1 MRSRRPEALRRVPA
15 LRKEAANQ
23 MDAILTPPEPV
34 ATRVATKPPTPIL
47 N

>member
-1 MRSRRPEALRRVPA
+1 MNTYSHVVPA

-23 MDAILTPPEPV
+23 MDAILTASKPV
-34 ATRVATKPPTPIL
+34 ATSVATKPPSTRL